1 MQDRKMHFIPLLHG
15 KAEKTK
21 RSVGSCGLSWQL
33 RGALLTEIPW
43 EDQRGCWQKSGRG
56 SLYRLKSRGIIN
68 NMLKYTD
75 KVTQDILTIKPR
87 TVKALNLSLINKKLE
102 EAIQW
107 AQLPKLL
114 CPFAPF
120 NLIVL
125 VLPAAF
131 VLLPCSGN
139 LLLVLAGLTLVPH
152 GWFVDSQEGW
162 EGKQEGE
169 EDGKRSHRSNLLDV
183 LHLS

>member
-1 MQDRKMHFIPLLHG
+1 
-15 KAEKTK
+15 
-21 RSVGSCGLSWQL
+21 
-33 RGALLTEIPW
+33 
-43 EDQRGCWQKSGRG
+43 
-56 SLYRLKSRGIIN
+56 
-68 NMLKYTD
+68 MLEYTD
-75 KVTQDILTIKPR
+75 KVTQVILTMEPR

-114 CPFAPF
+114 CPFALF

-139 LLLVLAGLTLVPH
+139 LLLGLAGLTLVPH

-162 EGKQEGE
+162 EGEQEGE
-169 EDGKRSHRSNLLDV
+169 EDGKRSHRNNLLLMYLIYLNSATASLPGEASSDEPDTQNWMQKD
-183 LHLS
+183 SGWYQQRWEFMFKF

>member
-1 MQDRKMHFIPLLHG
+1 MCFIPLFHG
-15 KAEKTK
+15 NAENTK
-21 RSVGSCGLSWQL
+21 RIVGSCGLGWQL
-33 RGALLTEIPW
+33 RAALLAEIPR
-43 EDQRGCWQKSGRG
+43 EDHGGCWQMSGRG
-56 SLYRLKSRGIIN
+56 SHYRLKSRGIIN
-68 NMLKYTD
+68 NMLKCTD
-75 KVTQDILTIKPR
+75 KVTQVILTIKPR

-107 AQLPKLL
+107 TQLPKLL

-131 VLLPCSGN
+131 VLPPRSGN
-139 LLLVLAGLTLVPH
+139 LLLGLAGLTLVPH

-162 EGKQEGE
+162 EGEQEGE
-169 EDGKRSHRSNLLDV
+169 EDGKRSHGSNVFDV